1 MLPSLTRRFG
11 FCSVGPV
18 CFLARINR
26 PCIVPAGHESR
37 TRLCAAC
44 CVLKTAAWRR
54 WPGLPSS
61 RAKNSK
67 HTERRTERPTWL
79 NWSKEAKPT
88 KRDAG
93 SYQGAPQSRQYRGI
107 PGGRESAG
115 RGKHPQAQRRR
126 LHGARHSICPK
137 TPEDK
142 IFLFF
147 VFCFKSTPIE
157 A

>member
-1 MLPSLTRRFG
+1 MLPSLTRRFR

-26 PCIVPAGHESR
+26 SCIVPAGCESR

-54 WPGLPSS
+54 WPGPPSS

-79 NWSKEAKPT
+79 NWSKEARTT

-93 SYQGAPQSRQYRGI
+93 SYQGHHNPDNIEGFQADERAPVGEQTSSTKKAFAWSSTQHLPKNTRRQNIASDR
-107 PGGRESAG
+107 A
-115 RGKHPQAQRRR
+115 
-126 LHGARHSICPK
+126 
-137 TPEDK
+137 
-142 IFLFF
+142 
-147 VFCFKSTPIE
+147 
-157 A
+157 